1 MTESTQVKRK
11 RRPGYPITINKNV
24 DQVREKIQG
33 LCKAYKISASL
44 LFEAVV
50 DGLTEEE
57 WQIYARKARNDKLEK
72 SRQTRHARLVRTGMI
87 KVTDDKAD

>member
-1 MTESTQVKRK
+1 MTESTQIKQK

-24 DQVREKIQG
+24 DQVRDKIQG
-33 LCKAYKISASL
+33 ICKAYKISASL

-72 SRQTRHARLVRTGMI
+72 SRQTRHARLVRTGKI
-87 KVTDDKAD
+87 KVTDDESN